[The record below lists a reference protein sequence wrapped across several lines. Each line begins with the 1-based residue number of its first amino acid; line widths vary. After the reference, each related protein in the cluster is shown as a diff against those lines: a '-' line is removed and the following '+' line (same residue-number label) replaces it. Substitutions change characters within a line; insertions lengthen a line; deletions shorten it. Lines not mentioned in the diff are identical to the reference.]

1 MGAGSGGARGL
12 HARHQSEQL
21 GFAFKPSRTMEE
33 RRGGGEERVEG
44 RGGGEGSVLGHRL
57 SGAVSLE
64 NPRFPAAINKLGT
77 PS

>member
-1 MGAGSGGARGL
+1 MGADSDGCRGL

-21 GFAFKPSRTMEE
+21 GFAFKPSG
-33 RRGGGEERVEG
+33 RRESRGG
-44 RGGGEGSVLGHRL
+44 RGGSRGEGEEGEELGHRL

-77 PS
+77 AS

>member
-1 MGAGSGGARGL
+1 MGARSRGARGL

-21 GFAFKPSRTMEE
+21 GFAFKPSGRMEREGE
-33 RRGGGEERVEG
+33 RRESR
-44 RGGGEGSVLGHRL
+44 GGEGSELGHRL

>member
-21 GFAFKPSRTMEE
+21 GFAFKPSGRMQE
-33 RRGGGEERVEG
+33 RRGRGERVEG
-44 RGGGEGSVLGHRL
+44 RGGREGSELGHRL